1 MSNCPASELLKQR
14 RIPAFV
20 PPNDATEAICK
31 LPAKIPSMAASDI
44 QSTYEFRPDE
54 INEPISPLYY
64 TVSQE
69 PVSSGAAGA
78 DDCVETTDVSSDSF
92 TWVDWLTPITGIAGD
107 RSWILAGES
116 LNCTDNGDLSNSPTF
131 KRPALPIT
139 QFGSVL
145 PAPITAPISVASA
158 LGGNGGGGGGG
169 GGGGTPPVIINGE
182 EYKGFF
188 KVIQPTDWDQTG
200 SKAAVEVVDGANWY
214 NEYCGYAVIN
224 RLKYNVKKDK
234 VTISTGSDVVNY
246 IYLSYIL
253 KHTTNTAGS
262 SVPFLEV
269 ATKVLDDP
277 EVIRVLLA
285 RVKAYNDK
293 ENKFVY
299 EIVQEFTGAVLEYT
313 NDDRY
318 PIPAIVTDGN
328 DINGYEVVLYNNG
341 FDQNATGSAIAFLVQ
356 GNSQLQTIPYG
367 TKLMVYPYKGMLDIL
382 G

>member
-1 MSNCPASELLKQR
+1 MSNCPASEILKQR
-14 RIPAFV
+14 RIPAFA
-20 PPNDATEAICK
+20 PPNDASEAICK
-31 LPAKIPSMAASDI
+31 LPAKIPSMAAADI
-44 QSTYEFRPDE
+44 QSTYNFRPDE
-54 INEPISPLYY
+54 INESISPLYY

-69 PVSSGAAGA
+69 PVSSGAAES

-92 TWVDWLTPITGIAGD
+92 TWVDWLTPITGIEGD
-107 RSWILAGES
+107 RGWILAGES
-116 LNCTDNGDLSNSPTF
+116 LNCTDNGDLSNSTTF

-158 LGGNGGGGGGG
+158 LGGGGG

-188 KVIQPTDWDQTG
+188 KVIQPTDGDQTG
-200 SKAAVEVVDGANWY
+200 SKATVEVVDGANWY

-224 RLKYNVKKDK
+224 RIKYDVKKDK
-234 VTISTGSDVVNY
+234 VAISTGSDVVNY

-253 KHTTNTAGS
+253 EHTSNTAAS
-262 SVPFLEV
+262 TVPFLEV
-269 ATKVLDDP
+269 ATNVLDDP

-293 ENKFVY
+293 DNNFVY

-313 NDDRY
+313 NEDRY
-318 PIPAIVTDGN
+318 PIPAIVTEGSSTVGYTV
-328 DINGYEVVLYNNG
+328 ILYANGY
-341 FDQNATGSAIAFLVQ
+341 DQASTGTATAFLIQ
-356 GNSQLQTIPYG
+356 GNAQLQLIPPN
-367 TKLMVYPYKGMLDIL
+367 TKIMVFPYNGMLDIL

>member
-1 MSNCPASELLKQR
+1 MSNCPPSELLQQR
-14 RIPAFV
+14 RIPAFA
-20 PPNDATEAICK
+20 PPNDAVEAICK

-44 QSTYEFRPDE
+44 QSTYEFSPAE
-54 INEPISPLYY
+54 INETISPLYY

-69 PVSSGAAGA
+69 PTSSNASEAG
-78 DDCVETTDVSSDSF
+78 DCVETTDVSSDSF
-92 TWVDWLTPITGIAGD
+92 TWVDWLTPITGIEGD

-139 QFGSVL
+139 QFSSVL

-158 LGGNGGGGGGG
+158 LGGGG

-188 KVIQPTDWDQTG
+188 KVIQPTDGDQTG

-224 RLKYNVKKDK
+224 SLKYDVKKDK
-234 VTISTGSDVVNY
+234 VAISTGSDVVNY

-318 PIPAIVTDGN
+318 PIPAIVKDGD
-328 DINGYEVVLYNNG
+328 DINGYKVELYKNG
-341 FDQNATGSAIAFLVQ
+341 FDQNYTGIAIAFLVQ

-367 TKLMVYPYKGMLDIL
+367 TKLMVYPYNGMLDIL